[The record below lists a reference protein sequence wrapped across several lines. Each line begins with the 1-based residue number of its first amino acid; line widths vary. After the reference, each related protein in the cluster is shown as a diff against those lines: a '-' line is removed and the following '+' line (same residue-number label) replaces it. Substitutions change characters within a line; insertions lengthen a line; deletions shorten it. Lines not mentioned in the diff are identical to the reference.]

1 MTEIKIGTRGSRLA
15 LIQTEMVIRRL
26 QQKLSAG
33 SDLSFH
39 PVTFTTRGEI
49 FGSVPLSS
57 IGGRGVFSGEIE
69 EALVA
74 RKVDL
79 AVHSAKDLPSEVHP
93 DTVLLAV
100 IPREDPSDV
109 LIMPKDRDSDIP
121 EIIGTGSPR
130 REFLIKKIYPEAE
143 CRLLRGNVPTRLE
156 KLRSGEYDAIIL
168 AEAGIKRLGLDR
180 EECFDYIKL
189 PPDSFIP
196 AGGQGIIALQVRR
209 DHRLFTFLEKLVH
222 RRTQTAL
229 DAERLVLRKI
239 SAGCHEAAGVYAFSP
254 DTPAEKSDKLMIKY
268 FLFRDGRLFSDSIS
282 GDPERYADL
291 ADSLLKSYSDTTSP
305 EERT

>member
-26 QQKLSAG
+26 QQELTAD

-39 PVTFTTRGEI
+39 PVTFTTKGEI
-49 FGSVPLSS
+49 FGNVSLSS

-74 RKVDL
+74 GKVDL
-79 AVHSAKDLPSEVHP
+79 AVHSAKDLPSEVHSE
-93 DTVLLAV
+93 TALLAV
-100 IPREDPSDV
+100 IPREDPADV
-109 LIMPKDRDSDIP
+109 LIMPKTRNGDIP
-121 EIIGTGSPR
+121 KIIGTGSPR

-156 KLRSGEYDAIIL
+156 KLKSGEYDAIIL
-168 AEAGIKRLGLDR
+168 AAAGIKRLGLDH

-196 AGGQGIIALQVRR
+196 AGGQGIIALQVRK
-209 DHRLFTFLEKLVH
+209 DHRLFTSLEKLVH

-229 DAERLVLRKI
+229 DAERLVLRKTG
-239 SAGCHEAAGVYAFSP
+239 AGCHEATGVHAFSSALR
-254 DTPAEKSDKLMIKY
+254 TEEEETLTVKY
-268 FLFRDGRLFSDSIS
+268 FLFRNGRLFSDSVT
-282 GDPERYADL
+282 GDPKRYTELIDR
-291 ADSLLKSYSDTTSP
+291 LLGSHSFTATP
-305 EERT
+305 EE

>member
-26 QQKLSAG
+26 QQELTAD

-39 PVTFTTRGEI
+39 PVTFTTKGEI
-49 FGSVPLSS
+49 FGNVSLSS

-74 RKVDL
+74 GKVDL
-79 AVHSAKDLPSEVHP
+79 AVHSAKDLPSEVHSE
-93 DTVLLAV
+93 TALLAV
-100 IPREDPSDV
+100 IPREDPADV
-109 LIMPKDRDSDIP
+109 LIMPKTRNGDIP
-121 EIIGTGSPR
+121 KIIGTGSPR

-156 KLRSGEYDAIIL
+156 KLKNGEYDAIIL
-168 AEAGIKRLGLDR
+168 AAAGIKRLGLDN

-196 AGGQGIIALQVRR
+196 AGGQGIIALQVRK
-209 DHRLFTFLEKLVH
+209 DHRLFTSLKKLIH

-229 DAERLVLRKI
+229 DAERLVLRKTG
-239 SAGCHEAAGVYAFSP
+239 AGCHEAAGVHAFS
-254 DTPAEKSDKLMIKY
+254 TGQYTEEGETLTVKY
-268 FLFRDGRLFSDSIS
+268 FLFRNGRLFSDSVT
-282 GDPERYADL
+282 GDPKRYKELIDR
-291 ADSLLKSYSDTTSP
+291 LLGSHSFTATP
-305 EERT
+305 EE